1 MPTANSAAIQLNQT
15 ITRPLAFVR
24 VYHQA
29 LSGAMY
35 YDYGTGVDVLIE
47 NEGAKGQSNLI
58 DVMIICWN
66 RVPL

>member
-1 MPTANSAAIQLNQT
+1 MD
-15 ITRPLAFVR
+15 
-24 VYHQA
+24 
-29 LSGAMY
+29 

-66 RVPL
+66 RGPL